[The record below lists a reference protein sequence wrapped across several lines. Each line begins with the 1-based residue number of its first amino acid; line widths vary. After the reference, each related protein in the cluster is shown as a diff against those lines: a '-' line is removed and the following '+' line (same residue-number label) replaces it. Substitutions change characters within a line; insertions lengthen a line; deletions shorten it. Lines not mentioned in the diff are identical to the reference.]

1 MHNADNTLDCH
12 ALKDDF
18 HTIIRYNSIKIL
30 DGETISEDAAR
41 AAAVQVC
48 VDKKCDFYFNV
59 DSEVHLDN
67 SKTLKVLIE
76 QVNEISYVRF

>member
-1 MHNADNTLDCH
+1 M
-12 ALKDDF
+12 
-18 HTIIRYNSIKIL
+18 
-30 DGETISEDAAR
+30 DGETVSEEAAR

-67 SKTLKVLIE
+67 PKALKVLIE
-76 QVNEISYVRF
+76 QV

>member
-1 MHNADNTLDCH
+1 MYYKHITVSH
-12 ALKDDF
+12 VYHLKSSQF
-18 HTIIRYNSIKIL
+18 VSIYRYNSIKIL
-30 DGETISEDAAR
+30 DGETVSEEAAR

-67 SKTLKVLIE
+67 PKTLKVLIE
-76 QVNEISYVRF
+76 QV

>member
-1 MHNADNTLDCH
+1 MCKNCKHNLRLPC
-12 ALKDDF
+12 LK
-18 HTIIRYNSIKIL
+18 TSSPPILYRYNSVKIL
-30 DGETISEDAAR
+30 DGETVSEEAAR

-67 SKTLKVLIE
+67 PKTLKVLIE
-76 QVNEISYVRF
+76 QV